1 MARSVDFDVAAQA
14 EFDNAFDWYAMR
26 SLGAAIGFASEV
38 DAAVELIAADPERFP
53 GSYAG
58 CQFCALHRYPYLV
71 IFYRTEDRVVVVA
84 IAHAKRRPGF
94 WRDRL

>member
-1 MARSVDFDVAAQA
+1 MARSVNFDVAAQA
-14 EFDNAFDWYAMR
+14 EFDNTFDWYAMR

-58 CQFCALHRYPYLV
+58 C
-71 IFYRTEDRVVVVA
+71 
-84 IAHAKRRPGF
+84 
-94 WRDRL
+94 